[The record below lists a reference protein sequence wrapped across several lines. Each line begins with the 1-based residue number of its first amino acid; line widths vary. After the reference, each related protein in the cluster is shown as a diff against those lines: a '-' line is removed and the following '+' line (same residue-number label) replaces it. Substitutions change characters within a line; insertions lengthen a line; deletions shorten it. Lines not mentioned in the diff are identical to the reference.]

1 MDAGQAKQIRQ
12 PYRVYCVGRV
22 GVNGDSYAIHIYLW
36 RNAFRKDLLMFN
48 WDNAPKWAQWVAMDE
63 SLEWYW
69 YEFKPTL
76 DDYGSWEQNGR
87 FKMIVFDDIDY
98 GNTLE
103 ERP

>member
-1 MDAGQAKQIRQ
+1 
-12 PYRVYCVGRV
+12 
-22 GVNGDSYAIHIYLW
+22 
-36 RNAFRKDLLMFN
+36 MFN

-87 FKMIVFDDIDY
+87 FKMIVLDDIDY
-98 GNTLE
+98 ENTLE